1 MASAIGWLLD
11 VTVDRNA
18 VTLWVKTTDGSILR
32 LVDKYQPWLYVM
44 PADESAGFELFH
56 TLSQQP
62 KITKAEWHNRLTD
75 IFDHGGHV
83 GRQLCVCSESIYYY
97 KAFLKKLEKDLRV
110 ARLFNTDLLYI
121 QQYLFTRLKIE
132 PASKVKV
139 EHDGTVL
146 QTITKIDEHEGGVQ
160 PPPFTLLYFEVTT
173 LSSLYSLDSHDVN
186 DPIKQITV
194 RYQEEQEVT
203 FADDEETI
211 LEDFCNYV
219 LTRHPNLCRAA
230 LSKY

>member
-1 MASAIGWLLD
+1 
-11 VTVDRNA
+11 
-18 VTLWVKTTDGSILR
+18 
-32 LVDKYQPWLYVM
+32 
-44 PADESAGFELFH
+44 
-56 TLSQQP
+56 
-62 KITKAEWHNRLTD
+62 
-75 IFDHGGHV
+75 V

-97 KAFLKKLEKDLRV
+97 KALLKKLEKDPRV

-132 PASKVKV
+132 SASKVKV

-160 PPPFTLLYFEVTT
+160 PPPFTILYFEVTT

-211 LEDFCNYV
+211 LEDFGKQLCVNQGP
-219 LTRHPNLCRAA
+219 RHPNLCRAA